1 VQAGLLLGKEGTG
14 GLDDVVDAGIPPGN
28 LGGVSLV
35 EDADLVA
42 IDDQVLGKEGRRGG
56 EVRDGVENGW
66 MEGGRGGGQGGR

>member
-1 VQAGLLLGKEGTG
+1 M
-14 GLDDVVDAGIPPGN
+14 
-28 LGGVSLV
+28 